1 MLEKVEMLRKSR
13 DTPSTDFMPMLTAE
27 MDAGTRQGFVVPD
40 SQLLADGMGSL
51 LAGTDTTGATL
62 SCGAWAIFSN
72 EAIYERLHTE
82 LKEAWPDR
90 SEQIALTDLE
100 NLPYL
105 NASVKASR
113 FFTSY
118 T

>member
-1 MLEKVEMLRKSR
+1 
-13 DTPSTDFMPMLTAE
+13 MLTAE

-62 SCGAWAIFSN
+62 SCGAWAIFSD
-72 EAIYERLHTE
+72 EAIYKRLHAE

-90 SEQIALTDLE
+90 SKQMALADLE

-105 NASVKASR
+105 NACVKVSR
-113 FFTSY
+113 YSQLKY
-118 T
+118 VM